1 MIERYAE
8 INGDTLIK
16 YPYLFSDLQNDN
28 PHTNYGD
35 NYDVAFWYPFT
46 EKAKNTGNR
55 LVLVSSLPEPTF
67 DSFTQNCVLNN
78 TPVLNNGEWSV
89 DWVVSQKT
97 QKEIADKIELWRNA
111 AVCSPF
117 QGRMALV
124 NASLMTQVEA
134 IIADAAT
141 PQETKIAW
149 EYALEWRR
157 MSPMI
162 VTLGATLNLTDSQID
177 DLFKDAQTIVA

>member
-16 YPYLFSDLQNDN
+16 YPYVFSDLQNDN

-55 LVLVSSLPEPTF
+55 LVLVSSLPEPTY
-67 DSFTQNCVLNN
+67 DPFTQNCVLNN

-117 QGRMALV
+117 QGRMALSK
-124 NASLMTQVEA
+124 AGLLSQAQTL
-134 IIADAAT
+134 IDAGD
-141 PQETKIAW
+141 EKTKTAW

-157 MSPMI
+157 VSPMI
-162 VTLGATLNLTDSQID
+162 STLGAALNLSDEQID
-177 DLFKDAQTIVA
+177 DLFKEAAQISA